1 MLGEKVNYLGGIF
14 VSIVGAYFLF
24 FLVYRKKTRNVSVY
38 AAFFVIFLACFVLL
52 KYMCV
57 NGAERFHLLFY
68 WILSGVLFWALRID
82 VQNKLIYVYTTLLVC
97 LVGAVDE
104 FIQAILPMRC
114 FDVRD
119 IVMNWFS
126 GGLGVLF
133 IAFVLQPVWDA
144 AKEGKRALL

>member
-1 MLGEKVNYLGGIF
+1 MGEKVNYLGGIF
-14 VSIVGAYFLF
+14 VSIAGAYFLF
-24 FLVYRKKTRNVSVY
+24 FLVCRKKTRNISVY
-38 AAFFVIFLACFVLL
+38 AAFLVIFLACFVLL

-68 WILSGVLFWALRID
+68 GILSGVLFWALRID

-114 FDVRD
+114 FD
-119 IVMNWFS
+119 
-126 GGLGVLF
+126 
-133 IAFVLQPVWDA
+133 
-144 AKEGKRALL
+144 